1 MKYDVVIVGASFAGL
16 TLAHHL
22 PKHLKVLV
30 IDAKK
35 SLDHYIETT
44 GLITQATYDEMKS
57 FVNVDDY
64 IPNKINSIGVIATDY
79 KKHFFSFTKE
89 PWLYT
94 TDTPQLVK
102 RMSETLPKTVE
113 LKIQS
118 MFRDHQIVADDE
130 YPVKIT
136 YFEKGVQH
144 DIQAKFLVG
153 ADGALS
159 SVAKSSKTLSQNKRF
174 LVGMEKVFYGDI
186 TFGPHPESA
195 VYHYWFG
202 EFSLGYGGW
211 LSPTIINGKKAFRL
225 GLAKMQKDALG
236 LKKIDDFVKTLEE
249 KEMIKINKK
258 EDCNLTFTS
267 MIPISGPLWNVHD
280 KYSML
285 LGDAAGFCGAF
296 AADGIKGAVIS
307 GKVAAKLIPQHLK
320 GDKSALKRYKKE
332 IQSHNK
338 LMKYYWKQVL
348 YRRVWDLM
356 KSDRSFDTMFDIIS
370 RSKDSFLNQFC
381 DSKDRHKSLVWIVLK
396 FKNLPLVFKYA
407 FFIFLDFFK
416 RRKDRD

>member
-1 MKYDVVIVGASFAGL
+1 MKYDLIIVGASFAGL

-22 PKHLKVLV
+22 PKNLKVLI

-35 SLDHYIETT
+35 SLDQHIETT
-44 GLITQATYDEMKS
+44 GLITQATFDELSS
-57 FVNVDDY
+57 FIDLSPY
-64 IPNKINSIGVIATDY
+64 IPNEINSIGVIATDY
-79 KKHFFSFTKE
+79 KKHFFSFTE
-89 PWLYT
+89 NPWLYT

-102 RMSETLPKTVE
+102 AMSKNLPKNVE

-118 MFRDHQIVADDE
+118 MFRDHHIVNNDE
-130 YPVKIT
+130 YPVKVT
-136 YFEKGVQH
+136 YFECGTQH
-144 DIQAKFLVG
+144 DIEAKFLVG

-159 SVAKSSKTLSQNKRF
+159 TVAKSAGLSRNKRH
-174 LVGMEKVFYGDI
+174 LIGMEKVFYGDI

-211 LSPTIINGKKAFRL
+211 LSPTTINGKKAFRL

-236 LKKIDDFVKTLEE
+236 LKKINDFVKTLED
-249 KEMIKINKK
+249 KKMIKIDKSKK
-258 EDCNLTFTS
+258 CELTFTS
-267 MIPISGPLWNVHD
+267 MIPVSGPLRKISNKH
-280 KYSML
+280 SML

-307 GKVAAKLIPQHLK
+307 GKVAAKLIPLHLN
-320 GDKSALKRYKKE
+320 GDTKALKTYKKE
-332 IQSHNK
+332 MQSHNR
-338 LMKYYWKQVL
+338 LMRYYWKQLL

-356 KSDRSFDTMFDIIS
+356 KSDRSFDTMFEIIS

-381 DSKDRHKSLVWIVLK
+381 DSKDRHKSLIWIVLK

-407 FFIFLDFFK
+407 FYVFLDLFK